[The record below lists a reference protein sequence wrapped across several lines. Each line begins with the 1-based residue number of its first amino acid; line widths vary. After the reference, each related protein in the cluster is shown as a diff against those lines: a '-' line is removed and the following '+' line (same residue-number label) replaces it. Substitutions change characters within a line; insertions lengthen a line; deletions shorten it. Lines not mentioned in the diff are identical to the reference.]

1 MKILLTIY
9 LFIAEAMDSNG
20 NLYFVLYN
28 PIALACWDSSTPY
41 SRDNIKV
48 IHQNDATLQ
57 FGSGVK
63 VIKNLAG
70 VEEIWIL
77 TNRFQVEVHLKT
89 VEI

>member
-1 MKILLTIY
+1 ML
-9 LFIAEAMDSNG
+9 IAQAMDSNG

-28 PIALACWDSSTPY
+28 PIALACWDSTTAY
-41 SRDNIKV
+41 TRDNIKV

-63 VIKNLAG
+63 VVRNLAG

-77 TNRFQVEVHLKT
+77 TNRFQV
-89 VEI
+89 